1 MREINR
7 LAQERTSVIATVTA
21 VLEAAPV
28 LSPGSVASSA
38 STSSPA
44 AEPVA
49 VSSAPAA
56 APPTTAPVAGL
67 VPAALARGVL
77 LKIYTRL
84 FKMRGVLSSKLHM
97 YRTWF
102 HSPME
107 VKESAGGSW
116 VGLAGMPGAA
126 LVLLAAMAA

>member
-7 LAQERTSVIATVTA
+7 LAQERTSIIATITA

-28 LSPGSVASSA
+28 LSPGPVAPSPASA
-38 STSSPA
+38 SSPA

-49 VSSAPAA
+49 VSSASSA

-77 LKIYTRL
+77 LKIYIT
-84 FKMRGVLSSKLHM
+84 G
-97 YRTWF
+97 
-102 HSPME
+102 
-107 VKESAGGSW
+107 
-116 VGLAGMPGAA
+116 
-126 LVLLAAMAA
+126 

>member
-28 LSPGSVASSA
+28 LSPGPVAPSPASA
-38 STSSPA
+38 SSPA

-49 VSSAPAA
+49 VSSAPA

-77 LKIYTRL
+77 LKFYIT
-84 FKMRGVLSSKLHM
+84 G
-97 YRTWF
+97 
-102 HSPME
+102 
-107 VKESAGGSW
+107 
-116 VGLAGMPGAA
+116 
-126 LVLLAAMAA
+126 